1 MCECALSTANK
12 CTKHAKL
19 MRAYCPNLFPIN
31 CINKTQKKA
40 EVKKRERN
48 AKRNLRHLF
57 TGERRTSPD
66 LHGLASG
73 SAFDGS
79 CRGGRCWVLAG
90 FVAGSQGSP
99 GHCWMDVGCCRK
111 AKELCLARD
120 KAINSVRNLI

>member
-12 CTKHAKL
+12 CTKHAKI

-73 SAFDGS
+73 SEFDGS
-79 CRGGRCWVLAG
+79 CRGALLGSRRVRGGFAG
-90 FVAGSQGSP
+90 FAGTLLDG
-99 GHCWMDVGCCRK
+99 CWMLPKGKRTMFG
-111 AKELCLARD
+111 ER
-120 KAINSVRNLI
+120 